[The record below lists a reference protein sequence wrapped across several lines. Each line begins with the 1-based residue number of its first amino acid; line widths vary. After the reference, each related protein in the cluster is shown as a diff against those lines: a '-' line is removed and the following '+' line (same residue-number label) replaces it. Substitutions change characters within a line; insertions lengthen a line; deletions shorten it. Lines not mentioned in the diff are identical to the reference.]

1 MPDFVQGSRICR
13 VACRDPVPGQIDYER
28 LWYASETALE
38 VNRRMGTKVL
48 QTGVRKTSC
57 PGRQTVQ
64 ISECRVGIGAA
75 VDFKVILPSGVMLDK
90 ASFRSLGGS
99 PASAGLPHFQEQLSG
114 NEPGPGDIGQE
125 RLDVAGNLP
134 LV

>member
-99 PASAGLPHFQEQLSG
+99 PASAGLPHFQEGL
-114 NEPGPGDIGQE
+114 
-125 RLDVAGNLP
+125 
-134 LV
+134 

>member
-1 MPDFVQGSRICR
+1 MPDFVHGSCLCR
-13 VACRDPVPGQIDYER
+13 VAGRDPVTEQIDYER
-28 LWYASETALE
+28 HRYASEKVLE
-38 VNRRMGTKVL
+38 VNRRMGTKVP
-48 QTGVRKTSC
+48 QAGVRKTDC

-64 ISECRVGIGAA
+64 INCCRVGIGAA
-75 VDFKVILPSGVMLDK
+75 GEFKVILPSGVMLDK

-114 NEPGPGDIGQE
+114 NEPGPCDIEQE
-125 RLDVAGNLP
+125 WQDVAGNLP